1 MAEPSVH
8 NIRLTDSE
16 TVYERLFES
25 LPYAILVV
33 DSGGRIIRANPQ
45 VERFFGYT
53 NSELLGNLVEI
64 LIPERFRQVH
74 PTHRAHFNEQPRMRP
89 MGEGLELYGL
99 RKDGS
104 EFPVDIMLS
113 PVDTPE
119 GRMALTVIRD
129 ISESKQIADALRE
142 SEQRF
147 RLLI

>member
-8 NIRLTDSE
+8 TRLTDSE

-89 MGEGLELYGL
+89 IAAT
-99 RKDGS
+99 S
-104 EFPVDIMLS
+104 TIV
-113 PVDTPE
+113 
-119 GRMALTVIRD
+119 
-129 ISESKQIADALRE
+129 SESFLFPFLPCASAVRTYLCWFVTSWRSTL
-142 SEQRF
+142 SEWIRK
-147 RLLI
+147 